1 MKKSLLKRLLSLNF
15 MLIAGVC
22 LVTMTL
28 SCKKSLQY
36 SKAVSE
42 QSETDSKS
50 SKYVSTVLAYDTPY
64 KLFNG
69 NTGIYHSYRIPSIVK
84 AANGTLIAFAEG
96 RVDNNED
103 YGNINL
109 ICRRKGA
116 DFDDW
121 NNIQVIAGAGD
132 IYNNGVKV
140 ADKDGTFGNPTA
152 VVDQETNR
160 VWLFMSYN
168 APGLCQC
175 PGMTE
180 SEIPAGYTKRSVA
193 GQRKTLV
200 TYSDDN
206 GANWSTPIDRTS
218 TLKPSSQVWDAMGPG
233 IGIQKAQ
240 SDAGMLIIPASGRN
254 IYSTN
259 NGSTWQYQ
267 SIPGG
272 TSEGTIVER
281 LSGQLMRND
290 RGIGS
295 TANYRYKSVG
305 GIGNSWSDFGAVT
318 ELPDPHCQGSI
329 LRYTTNPSRI
339 LFLNSASQTTRT
351 AMKIRLSTDEGITWD
366 SGKSIP
372 QIFSSGTAKLG
383 GYSSLVKT
391 PDNMIGALIEFNENT
406 GSSSESHRSIY
417 YHKFNLSWM
426 GY

>member
-1 MKKSLLKRLLSLNF
+1 MKKKILTGRLLPLNRVF
-15 MLIAGVC
+15 LGMFLISA
-22 LVTMTL
+22 TI
-28 SCKKSLQY
+28 SCKKSTEFTEAETSG
-36 SKAVSE
+36 SKNAAKVS
-42 QSETDSKS
+42 
-50 SKYVSTVLAYDTPY
+50 AYESPY

-69 NTGIYHSYRIPSIVK
+69 NSGTYHSYRIPAIVK
-84 AANGTLIAFAEG
+84 ATNGTLVAFAEG
-96 RVDNNED
+96 RVNDNED

-116 DFDDW
+116 AFEGW
-121 NNIQVIAGAGD
+121 NSIQIIAGDVD

-152 VVDQETNR
+152 VVDQETDR
-160 VWLFMSYN
+160 IWLFMSYN

-175 PGMTE
+175 PGMSD
-180 SEIPAGYTKRSVA
+180 SEIPLGYTKITQP

-233 IGIQKAQ
+233 IGIQKTQ
-240 SDAGMLIIPASGRN
+240 TDAGMLIIPASGRN

-267 SIPGG
+267 TIPGG

-290 RGIGS
+290 RGVGS
-295 TANYRYKSVG
+295 TANYRFKSVG
-305 GIGNSWSDFGAVT
+305 GIGHTWSAFDAVT

-339 LFLNSASQTTRT
+339 LFLNPASQTTRT
-351 AMKIRLSTDEGITWD
+351 AMKIRLSTDEGVSWD
-366 SGKSIP
+366 SGKAIP

-406 GSSSESHRSIY
+406 GNDASHRSIY
-417 YHKFNLSWM
+417 YHKFNLAWM

>member
-1 MKKSLLKRLLSLNF
+1 MKKEILVKRLLPLNSTIF
-15 MLIAGVC
+15 SVLLISTA
-22 LVTMTL
+22 L
-28 SCKKSLQY
+28 SCKKSPEY
-36 SKAVSE
+36 T
-42 QSETDSKS
+42 ETDSKG
-50 SKYVSTVLAYDTPY
+50 SKNVAKVSGYDSPY

-69 NTGIYHSYRIPSIVK
+69 NTGTYHSYRIPSLIK
-84 AANGTLIAFAEG
+84 ATNGTLIAFAEG
-96 RVDNNED
+96 RVNNNED

-116 DFDDW
+116 DFDSW
-121 NNIQVIAGAGD
+121 NSIQIVAGDVD

-152 VVDQETNR
+152 VVDQETDR

-180 SEIPAGYTKRSVA
+180 SEIPAGYTKISVA

-206 GANWSTPIDRTS
+206 GANWSTPIDRTA

-233 IGIQKAQ
+233 IGIQKVQ
-240 SDAGMLIIPASGRN
+240 NDAGMLIIPASGRN

-290 RGIGS
+290 RGVGS
-295 TANYRYKSVG
+295 SENYRYKSVG
-305 GIGNSWSDFGAVT
+305 GIGNTWSTFEAVT
-318 ELPDPHCQGSI
+318 ALPDPHSQGSI

-351 AMKIRLSTDEGITWD
+351 AMKIRLSTDEGVSWD

-406 GSSSESHRSIY
+406 GSDASHRSIY
-417 YHKFNLSWM
+417 YHKFNLAWM